1 MLDERRIR
9 IRTSDYWIRIRI
21 QEAQNHTDPTD
32 TVLSILLCAGDD
44 APLVGDVVLSQNSGV
59 PHQLSL
65 AGGTTLDLSDIKWGI
80 LEPAAV
86 IKRSASMEQQQQ
98 QQLNQQQ
105 QQLQHALRLNMQE
118 EEL

>member
-1 MLDERRIR
+1 MC
-9 IRTSDYWIRIRI
+9 
-21 QEAQNHTDPTD
+21 
-32 TVLSILLCAGDD
+32 VGDD

-59 PHQLSL
+59 QHQLSL

-80 LEPAAV
+80 LEPAAAV

-98 QQLNQQQ
+98 QLQQQQQQQ

>member
-1 MLDERRIR
+1 
-9 IRTSDYWIRIRI
+9 
-21 QEAQNHTDPTD
+21 
-32 TVLSILLCAGDD
+32 
-44 APLVGDVVLSQNSGV
+44 VGDVVLSQNSGV
-59 PHQLSL
+59 QHQLSL

-98 QQLNQQQ
+98 QLQQQQQQ

>member
-1 MLDERRIR
+1 
-9 IRTSDYWIRIRI
+9 
-21 QEAQNHTDPTD
+21 
-32 TVLSILLCAGDD
+32 
-44 APLVGDVVLSQNSGV
+44 VGDVVLSQNSGV
-59 PHQLSL
+59 QHHQLSL

-98 QQLNQQQ
+98 QQQ